1 MVGAGEAMSAAAFSS
16 DGSILGV
23 ASRDEVT
30 LWEPYTNSML
40 TSLASPSGNQGCP
53 IVKLLFVP
61 NTPFL
66 AGYTTGPAASLIV
79 WNLLAEAIWWSY
91 ALTCSALAV
100 DPESS
105 CIAVAVAPQKE
116 DAEGQ
121 KGSYKAGADGHKGS
135 HAGQVAGLKA
145 QAENPMTT
153 ADAGSNTAEML
164 QRPVTVPHP
173 EGQQASMGSSA
184 VFLFVPSSGQPQLSW
199 SLGQATVAALLFALP
214 GTKLHSVSVDVA
226 PAGISP
232 LLILTEDR
240 QYAIA
245 RSAAHMHHA
254 SFQPSTP
261 LQSKQPS
268 AFEAAFGKA
277 AMQQPVQQAAL
288 SMTTQSQAQ
297 SQLEALFA
305 APSHVLPP
313 LKDLAPAFFDN
324 LIRHSG
330 GPT

>member
-1 MVGAGEAMSAAAFSS
+1 MGAGAAMCAAAFSS
-16 DGSILGV
+16 DGSMLGV
-23 ASRDEVT
+23 ASQDEVT
-30 LWEPYTNSML
+30 LWDPYTNSML
-40 TSLASPSGNQGCP
+40 TSLASPPGNQGCP

-79 WNLLAEAIWWSY
+79 WNLLTESIWWSY

-105 CIAVAVAPQKE
+105 CIAVAVAPQKAV
-116 DAEGQ
+116 AEGQ
-121 KGSYKAGADGHKGS
+121 KGSQKAGAFGHKGS
-135 HAGQVAGLKA
+135 HEGQPAGLQQQA
-145 QAENPMTT
+145 QNPRTS

-164 QRPVTVPHP
+164 QGPMTVPDP
-173 EGQQASMGSSA
+173 EGKQASMGSSA

-199 SLGQATVAALLFALP
+199 SLGQATVASLLFALP
-214 GTKLHSVSVDVA
+214 GTKLHSVSLDIA
-226 PAGISP
+226 PAGTSP

-245 RSAAHMHHA
+245 RSAAHLHHA

-261 LQSKQPS
+261 LQSDQPS

-277 AMQQPVQQAAL
+277 AVQQSVQQAAF
-288 SMTTQSQAQ
+288 SMTHQPQAQ
-297 SQLEALFA
+297 SQLRALFD

-313 LKDLAPAFFDN
+313 MKDLATAFFDN
-324 LIRHSG
+324 LIRHSAG
-330 GPT
+330 AV

>member
-1 MVGAGEAMSAAAFSS
+1 MVGAGEAMTAAAFSS

-23 ASRDEVT
+23 ASQDEVT
-30 LWEPYTNSML
+30 LWDPYTNSML
-40 TSLASPSGNQGCP
+40 TSLASPPGNQGCP

-61 NTPFL
+61 NTHFL

-79 WNLLAEAIWWSY
+79 WNLLTESIWWSY

-105 CIAVAVAPQKE
+105 CIAVAVAPQKAV
-116 DAEGQ
+116 AEGQ
-121 KGSYKAGADGHKGS
+121 KGSQKAGADGHKGS
-135 HAGQVAGLKA
+135 HEGQAAGLQQQA
-145 QAENPMTT
+145 QNPRTS
-153 ADAGSNTAEML
+153 ADVGSNSAEML
-164 QRPVTVPHP
+164 QGPMTVPDP
-173 EGQQASMGSSA
+173 EEQQASMGTSA

-199 SLGQATVAALLFALP
+199 SLGQATVASLLFALP
-214 GTKLHSVSVDVA
+214 GTKLHSASLDIA
-226 PAGISP
+226 PAGVSP

-245 RSAAHMHHA
+245 RSATHMHHA

-261 LQSKQPS
+261 LQSNQPS

-277 AMQQPVQQAAL
+277 AVQQPVQQAAL
-288 SMTTQSQAQ
+288 SMTKQSQSQ
-297 SQLEALFA
+297 SQLQALFD

-330 GPT
+330 GAV